1 MSTTLLRLGLWT
13 LILVLALYVLATT
26 FPEEPF
32 AELIPMEMLQQAL
45 LVSGLVIAAGFVLR
59 ILGKGVE
66 VVSVKNRCRV
76 CRRQIPKGA
85 IYCREHLRSLLHQED
100 EKTHM
105 TRVRR

>member
-13 LILVLALYVLATT
+13 LILVLALYVLAST

-45 LVSGLVIAAGFVLR
+45 VVSGVVIAAGVVLK
-59 ILGKGVE
+59 ILGKGAQ

-76 CRRQIPKGA
+76 CRRQIPNNA
-85 IYCREHLRSLLHQED
+85 IYCREHLRSLVHQAD
-100 EKTHM
+100 ERTHN
-105 TRVRR
+105 TRIRH

>member
-26 FPEEPF
+26 FPEEPW

-45 LVSGLVIAAGFVLR
+45 VVSGVVIAAGFVFK
-59 ILGKGVE
+59 ILGKGAE

-76 CRRQIPKGA
+76 CRRQIPNGA
-85 IYCREHLRSLLHQED
+85 IYCREHLRSLLDQAD
-100 EKTHM
+100 ERTHN
-105 TRVRR
+105 TRIRR

>member
-13 LILVLALYVLATT
+13 LILVLALYVLAST

-45 LVSGLVIAAGFVLR
+45 VVSGVVIAAGLVFR
-59 ILGKGVE
+59 ILGKGVD

-76 CRRQIPKGA
+76 CRRQIPTGA